1 MKSFKEFMLEDI
13 TTPIRRGDQAQY
25 RSSMLKPRETETRD
39 KIKTGMEKGKITG
52 TATVDGN
59 QLDAL
64 QAYDIIHGS
73 KGVSPNAGGTGASS
87 ATQPS
92 TSLGGNLIDK
102 TYADGQSNRRISS
115 TTGGVGMNTSSTLG
129 KYSSSLRIY

>member
-1 MKSFKEFMLEDI
+1 MLEDI
-13 TTPIRRGDQAQY
+13 TTPIRKGDQAKY

-87 ATQPS
+87 STQPS
-92 TSLGGNLIDK
+92 MSLGGNLIDK